1 MEKETLIQN
10 LKDRV
15 GENDFSV
22 LSQRTIDSII
32 DPIMPMFA
40 DDSTVTDDTYTLPV
54 NMLRSYIGQY
64 RHDLADGMKNGKTAW
79 ENEQKTNLAKAVEQA
94 VSDAKKQW
102 EQDNVTKATAEPQ
115 EKKQTAISADD
126 VVQKVLENLNGE
138 KGALSEMKSLLQGF
152 IKKTEKE
159 RRERTVDSIRS
170 EIKSHLMELDNLDD
184 DDFILEYTMDH
195 VKVDENTDLAK
206 AKEEAVK
213 IYEAAYQRNAKRF
226 GGFVSA
232 NGGGSA
238 IKDSVDD
245 FKDFIRERQEKVQ
258 QEQRDADALNKML
271 VYDTPRVRLQYR
283 ELINIIFLI
292 KTELKWLL

>member
-40 DDSTVTDDTYTLPV
+40 DDEKVTDDTYTLPV

-115 EKKQTAISADD
+115 VKEQTAISADD

-152 IKKTEKE
+152 IKKTEQE

-271 VYDTPRVRLQYR
+271 V
-283 ELINIIFLI
+283 
-292 KTELKWLL
+292 

>member
-102 EQDNVTKATAEPQ
+102 EQDNVTKAKAEPQ
-115 EKKQTAISADD
+115 VKEQTAISADD

-138 KGALSEMKSLLQGF
+138 KGALSEMKSLLL
-152 IKKTEKE
+152 
-159 RRERTVDSIRS
+159 DSIRS

-271 VYDTPRVRLQYR
+271 V
-283 ELINIIFLI
+283 
-292 KTELKWLL
+292 

>member
-138 KGALSEMKSLLQGF
+138 KGALSEMKSLLQG
-152 IKKTEKE
+152 
-159 RRERTVDSIRS
+159 RY
-170 EIKSHLMELDNLDD
+170 SH
-184 DDFILEYTMDH
+184 
-195 VKVDENTDLAK
+195 
-206 AKEEAVK
+206 
-213 IYEAAYQRNAKRF
+213 QPSR
-226 GGFVSA
+226 G
-232 NGGGSA
+232 
-238 IKDSVDD
+238 
-245 FKDFIRERQEKVQ
+245 
-258 QEQRDADALNKML
+258 
-271 VYDTPRVRLQYR
+271 P
-283 ELINIIFLI
+283 
-292 KTELKWLL
+292 

>member
-102 EQDNVTKATAEPQ
+102 EQDNVTKATAKPQVEEPA
-115 EKKQTAISADD
+115 AISADD

-152 IKKTEKE
+152 IKKTEQE

-226 GGFVSA
+226 GG
-232 NGGGSA
+232 GSA

-271 VYDTPRVRLQYR
+271 V
-283 ELINIIFLI
+283 
-292 KTELKWLL
+292 

>member
-40 DDSTVTDDTYTLPV
+40 DDEKVTDDTYTLPV

-115 EKKQTAISADD
+115 VKEQTAISADD

-138 KGALSEMKSLLQGF
+138 KGALSEMKSLLQGSS
-152 IKKTEKE
+152 
-159 RRERTVDSIRS
+159 RRRSRRGVNVQLTASALKSRTTLWNLTI
-170 EIKSHLMELDNLDD
+170 LMMTTSSLSTLW
-184 DDFILEYTMDH
+184 T
-195 VKVDENTDLAK
+195 T
-206 AKEEAVK
+206 
-213 IYEAAYQRNAKRF
+213 
-226 GGFVSA
+226 
-232 NGGGSA
+232 
-238 IKDSVDD
+238 
-245 FKDFIRERQEKVQ
+245 
-258 QEQRDADALNKML
+258 
-271 VYDTPRVRLQYR
+271 
-283 ELINIIFLI
+283 
-292 KTELKWLL
+292 

>member
-102 EQDNVTKATAEPQ
+102 DHDNVTTATAEPQ

-271 VYDTPRVRLQYR
+271 V
-283 ELINIIFLI
+283 
-292 KTELKWLL
+292 